1 MKNFL
6 IKIRNFLLIIVLIFL
21 LGGLF
26 YRLFEDYRRHQILKR
41 DFLELLKKEQ
51 QLKEEIKNLEM
62 IKSESNLL
70 ERLEKQA
77 RLMLGFKKEGEE
89 VILVVPPK
97 ENPLTPLTSTS
108 TEEIIKPSGFLEG
121 LKNLWYNILKL
132 LRS

>member
-1 MKNFL
+1 M
-6 IKIRNFLLIIVLIFL
+6 IKIRNFLLLILLVFL

-26 YRLFEDYRRHQILKR
+26 YRLFEDYKRHQLLKK
-41 DFLELLKKEQ
+41 DFLELVKKEQ

-97 ENPLTPLTSTS
+97 ENQISPLTSTS
-108 TEEIIKPSGFLEG
+108 TKETTKSSGLLEN
-121 LKNLWYNILKL
+121 LKNLWYNILKVL
-132 LRS
+132 KG